1 MTKFNTMKRTIK
13 TMIIVFCFFV
23 PLLGQGGENYKAFNR
38 LLRQTDIES
47 FYTIN
52 ELRVLF
58 EDPLLVESEEVLDR
72 FKRKPEKNKTYKEY
86 KNIFLTEERVE
97 KGVSFYLENKE
108 LFKKIMKDFG
118 IDPLIIVAII
128 GVETNYGTRF
138 AEYPV
143 FVSLYTQAT
152 NLPQR
157 RLWATKEMFE
167 LLVYCKEEGI
177 DPFSVEGSYAGA
189 FGFGQFI
196 PSSFNKLSIDYN
208 QNGKKEPYGWE
219 DVLGSVAHYLKENG
233 YPESYYNFSFRSKA
247 WHAIR
252 TYNRSDHYANTV
264 IEFRNELAR
273 QVFLSM

>member
-13 TMIIVFCFFV
+13 TMIIVFCVFM

-38 LLRQTDIES
+38 LLRQTDIEN
-47 FYTIN
+47 FYTVN
-52 ELRVLF
+52 ELRSLF
-58 EDPLLVESEEVLDR
+58 EDPLLVESQEVLDR

-86 KNIFLTEERVE
+86 KNIFLTEERIE

-152 NLPQR
+152 SLPQR

>member
-13 TMIIVFCFFV
+13 TMIIVFCVFM

-38 LLRQTDIES
+38 LLRQTDIEN
-47 FYTIN
+47 FYTVN
-52 ELRVLF
+52 ELRSLF
-58 EDPLLVESEEVLDR
+58 EDPLLVESQEVLDR

-86 KNIFLTEERVE
+86 KNIFLTEERIE

-138 AEYPV
+138 AEHSV

-152 NLPQR
+152 SLPQR

-196 PSSFNKLSIDYN
+196 PSSFNRLSIDYN
-208 QNGKKEPYGWE
+208 KNGKKEPYGWE

-233 YPESYYNFSFRSKA
+233 YPENYYNFSFRSKA

>member
-1 MTKFNTMKRTIK
+1 MCIRDS
-13 TMIIVFCFFV
+13 
-23 PLLGQGGENYKAFNR
+23 PLLR
-38 LLRQTDIES
+38 ES
-47 FYTIN
+47 Q
-52 ELRVLF
+52 
-58 EDPLLVESEEVLDR
+58 EVLAR
-72 FKRKPEKNKTYKEY
+72 FKRKPEKTKTYTEY
-86 KNIFLTEERVE
+86 KNIFLTEERIE
-97 KGVSFYLENKE
+97 KGVAFYFKNKE
-108 LFKKIMKDFG
+108 LFKKIMTEFE

-138 AEYPV
+138 AEHSV
-143 FVSLYTQAT
+143 FVSLYTQSV
-152 NLPQR
+152 NIPQR

-167 LLVYCKEEGI
+167 LLVYCKKEGI

-219 DVLGSVAHYLKENG
+219 DVLGSVAYYLKENG
-233 YPESYYNFSFRSKA
+233 YPPNSYNFSLRSKA

-252 TYNRSDHYANTV
+252 TYNRSDHYASTI
-264 IEFRNELAR
+264 IEFRNELAK

>member
-38 LLRQTDIES
+38 LLRQTDIEN
-47 FYTIN
+47 FYTVN
-52 ELRVLF
+52 ELRSLF
-58 EDPLLVESEEVLDR
+58 EDPLLVESQEVLDR

-86 KNIFLTEERVE
+86 KNIFLTEERIE

-138 AEYPV
+138 AEHSV

-152 NLPQR
+152 SLPQR

>member
-52 ELRVLF
+52 ELRALF
-58 EDPLLVESEEVLDR
+58 EDPLLLESEEVLDR

-86 KNIFLTEERVE
+86 KNIFLTEERIE

-138 AEYPV
+138 AEHPV

-152 NLPQR
+152 SLPQR

-233 YPESYYNFSFRSKA
+233 YPENYYNFSFRSKA

>member
-13 TMIIVFCFFV
+13 TMIIVFCVFM

-38 LLRQTDIES
+38 LLRQTDIEN
-47 FYTIN
+47 FYTVN
-52 ELRVLF
+52 ELRSLF
-58 EDPLLVESEEVLDR
+58 EDPLLVESQEVLDR

-86 KNIFLTEERVE
+86 KNIFLTKERIE

-152 NLPQR
+152 SLPQR

-233 YPESYYNFSFRSKA
+233 YPENYYNFSFRSKA

>member
-38 LLRQTDIES
+38 LLRQTDIEN
-47 FYTIN
+47 FYTVN
-52 ELRVLF
+52 ELRSLF
-58 EDPLLVESEEVLDR
+58 EDPLLVESQEVLDR

-138 AEYPV
+138 AEHSV

-152 NLPQR
+152 SLPQR

>member
-1 MTKFNTMKRTIK
+1 MTKFNTMKLTIK
-13 TMIIVFCFFV
+13 TMIIVFCVFV
-23 PLLGQGGENYKAFNR
+23 PLFGQGGDNYKAFNR
-38 LLRQTDIES
+38 LIRQTDIEN

-52 ELRVLF
+52 ELRSLF
-58 EDPLLVESEEVLDR
+58 EDPLLKKSETVLSR
-72 FKRKPEKNKTYKEY
+72 FKKKPETNKTYKEY
-86 KNIFLTEERVE
+86 KNIFLTEERIE
-97 KGVSFYLENKE
+97 KGVSFYFENKE
-108 LFKKIMKDFG
+108 LLKKIMKDFE

-128 GVETNYGTRF
+128 GIETNYGTRF
-138 AEYPV
+138 AEHSV
-143 FVSLYTQAT
+143 FVSLYTQAA

-157 RLWATKEMFE
+157 RTWATKEMFE
-167 LLVYCKEEGI
+167 LLVYCKKEGI

-233 YPESYYNFSFRSKA
+233 YPPNYHNFSLRSKA

-252 TYNRSDHYANTV
+252 TYNRSDHYASTV
-264 IEFRNELAR
+264 IEFRNELSK
-273 QVFLSM
+273 QVFFSM

>member
-52 ELRVLF
+52 ELRALF

-86 KNIFLTEERVE
+86 KNIFLTEERIE

-138 AEYPV
+138 AEHSV

-152 NLPQR
+152 SLPQR

>member
-13 TMIIVFCFFV
+13 TMIIVFCVFM

-38 LLRQTDIES
+38 LLRQTDIEN
-47 FYTIN
+47 FYTVN
-52 ELRVLF
+52 ELRSLF
-58 EDPLLVESEEVLDR
+58 EDPLLIESQEVLDR
-72 FKRKPEKNKTYKEY
+72 FKRRPEKNKTYKEY
-86 KNIFLTEERVE
+86 KNIFLTEERIE
-97 KGVSFYLENKE
+97 KGLSFYLENKE

-152 NLPQR
+152 SLPQR

-264 IEFRNELAR
+264 IEFRNELAK
-273 QVFLSM
+273 QVFLSI

>member
-13 TMIIVFCFFV
+13 TMIIVFCVFM
-23 PLLGQGGENYKAFNR
+23 PLFGQGGENYKAFNR
-38 LLRQTDIES
+38 LLRQTDIEN
-47 FYTIN
+47 FYTVN
-52 ELRVLF
+52 ELRSLF
-58 EDPLLVESEEVLDR
+58 EDPLLVESQEVLDR

-86 KNIFLTEERVE
+86 KNIFLTEERIE

-138 AEYPV
+138 AEHPV

-152 NLPQR
+152 SLPQR